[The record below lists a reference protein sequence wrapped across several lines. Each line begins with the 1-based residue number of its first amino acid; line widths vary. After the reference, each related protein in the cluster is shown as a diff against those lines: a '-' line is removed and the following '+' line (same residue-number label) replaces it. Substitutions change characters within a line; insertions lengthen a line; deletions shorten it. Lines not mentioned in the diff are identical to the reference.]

1 MIWEI
6 KFNQIYITMKKL
18 FLLLALCGIVA
29 IGCSKDDA
37 DDNINNGG
45 NTEQPGD
52 EQIPD
57 DAYITLNKEIITF
70 APDGES
76 VKVEVYSNYK
86 WKLTN
91 YCDWVTTSAS
101 GGKACEDGKTITL
114 TTDLTYEDRWG
125 TIVFSC
131 GKAEKVLLVSQ
142 SFKENTFNVPAEGG
156 TIELKYQTSVKYEV
170 VIPKEAQSWISL
182 ASNTQALA
190 SGRVALN
197 IAFNTTG
204 VKRSAVVK
212 VMNVDDNS
220 QSTEYTITQERNMDC
235 VILYTTTNGNTI
247 TPYSFDYLTNTYEDG
262 VGILA
267 FDSRKVNSIGDYTFE
282 NCTSLTSISIPNSIT
297 KIGKQAFYGCT
308 GELII
313 DSKIV
318 ETNYNGDSFP
328 FLNGW
333 LKGSKFSSLTIG
345 NSVTSIGDYTFTWC
359 DSLTSVTIG
368 NGVTSIGEGAFNGC
382 NKLTSITIP
391 DSVTS
396 IGAGAFKDCRSMR
409 SIAIPNSVTSIEDYA
424 FVDCRLLRSIAIPDG
439 ITSIGAG
446 TFYNCSSLT
455 SVTIPDS
462 VTTIGNSAFYECSS
476 LTSVT
481 IPDSVTTIGW
491 YAFAICSS
499 LKEVYCTPTTPPVAL
514 SYDDYWYAFSG
525 NASGRKIY
533 VPRNSVSAYRSKS
546 HWSDYGFDIVG
557 YDF

>member
-6 KFNQIYITMKKL
+6 RFNQIYITMKKL

-29 IGCSKDDA
+29 VGCSKDDA

-45 NTEQPGD
+45 NTEQPDD

-190 SGRVALN
+190 SDRVALN

-267 FDSRKVNSIGDYTFE
+267 FDGRKVNSIGDYTFE

-318 ETNYNGDSFP
+318 ETNYNVDSAP
-328 FLNGW
+328 FFNGW

-345 NSVTSIGDYTFTWC
+345 NSVTSIGDYTFTYC

-368 NGVTSIGEGAFNGC
+368 NGVTSIGEGAFNRC

-396 IGAGAFKDCRSMR
+396 IGLGAFNGCELMR
-409 SIAIPNSVTSIEDYA
+409 SIAIPDSVTSIGDCA
-424 FVDCRLLRSIAIPDG
+424 FVDCRLLRSIAIPD
-439 ITSIGAG
+439 
-446 TFYNCSSLT
+446 
-455 SVTIPDS
+455 S
-462 VTTIGNSAFYECSS
+462 VTTIGFRAFYECSS
-476 LTSVT
+476 LTSV
-481 IPDSVTTIGW
+481 
-491 YAFAICSS
+491 
-499 LKEVYCTPTTPPVAL
+499 YCKATTPPVAFIY
-514 SYDDYWYAFSG
+514 SDYYWSAFDY

-533 VPRNSVSAYRSKS
+533 VPMESVEAYKSASG
-546 HWSDYGFDIVG
+546 WSEYASAIVG